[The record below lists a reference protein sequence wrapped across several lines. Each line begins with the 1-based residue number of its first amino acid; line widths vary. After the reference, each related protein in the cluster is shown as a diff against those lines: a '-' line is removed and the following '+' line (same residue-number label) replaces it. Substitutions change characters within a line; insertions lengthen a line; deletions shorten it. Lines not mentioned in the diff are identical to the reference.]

1 MIAIYEY
8 SKGDFSFTDPVILPN
23 ASKVLS
29 IPYLDFCCFFRLH
42 LILLQVVLA
51 KCNISESNGLET
63 HFGNCRYTVC
73 SITGMP
79 NADRTLASAFSFE
92 LYLQPIIIS
101 RADGARV
108 PLLLSSLRESY
119 VLLIYLIANICGPD
133 SQRFLYSVF
142 VSDSVRS
149 SACFYFTVK
158 SGRLVRLDNVKHVA
172 EENI

>member
-1 MIAIYEY
+1 
-8 SKGDFSFTDPVILPN
+8 
-23 ASKVLS
+23 
-29 IPYLDFCCFFRLH
+29 
-42 LILLQVVLA
+42 
-51 KCNISESNGLET
+51 
-63 HFGNCRYTVC
+63 
-73 SITGMP
+73 MP

-142 VSDSVRS
+142 VSDSVT
-149 SACFYFTVK
+149 ACFYFTVK